1 VRLSL
6 ADPVI
11 LGIGHD
17 LAGRPATLANP
28 RTAAAAGAVIDA
40 G

>member
-11 LGIGHD
+11 LRIGHD
-17 LAGRPATLANP
+17 LAGRPGTLADP
-28 RTAAAAGAVIDA
+28 RAAAAAGAVIDA